1 MNDLTTGL
9 ALQSLPKSRQR
20 ARLWLWI
27 ALAIV
32 VVLAANAHLVYVAV
46 SSQPACVTHV
56 RQGEGSA
63 DGGRFSAAES
73 SCSPKT
79 PSSPKTQGDAS

>member
-1 MNDLTTGL
+1 MNL
-9 ALQSLPKSRQR
+9 ALHNEPERR
-20 ARLWLWI
+20 RPIRLWLWI
-27 ALAIV
+27 ALVAA
-32 VVLAANAHLVYVAV
+32 VVLAANAHLIYVAI

-63 DGGRFSAAES
+63 DRGRFSAAES

-79 PSSPKTQGDAS
+79 PGDAS

>member
-1 MNDLTTGL
+1 MNDLTMPG
-9 ALQSLPKSRQR
+9 QPKRRQPV
-20 ARLWLWI
+20 RLWLWI
-27 ALAIV
+27 AFAIA
-32 VVLAANAHLVYVAV
+32 VVLAANAHLVYVAI

-63 DGGRFSAAES
+63 DRGRFSAAES

-79 PSSPKTQGDAS
+79 PGDAS

>member
-1 MNDLTTGL
+1 MTGV
-9 ALQSLPKSRQR
+9 ALPNEPERR
-20 ARLWLWI
+20 RRIRLWFWI
-27 ALAIV
+27 AFAIAA
-32 VVLAANAHLVYVAV
+32 VLAANAHLVYVAV

-63 DGGRFSAAES
+63 DRGRFSAAES

-79 PSSPKTQGDAS
+79 PGDAS

>member
-1 MNDLTTGL
+1 MNDLMHGV
-9 ALQSLPKSRQR
+9 ALQSEPVQR
-20 ARLWLWI
+20 RRGRLWLWI
-27 ALAIV
+27 ALVIA

-63 DGGRFSAAES
+63 DRGHFSAAES

-79 PSSPKTQGDAS
+79 QGDAS

>member
-1 MNDLTTGL
+1 MNDL
-9 ALQSLPKSRQR
+9 ALPNQPERR
-20 ARLWLWI
+20 RPIRLWLWI
-27 ALAIV
+27 AFAV
-32 VVLAANAHLVYVAV
+32 AVVLAANAHLIYVAI

-63 DGGRFSAAES
+63 DRGRFSAAES

-79 PSSPKTQGDAS
+79 PGDAS

>member
-1 MNDLTTGL
+1 MNGVT
-9 ALQSLPKSRQR
+9 LQSEPARR
-20 ARLWLWI
+20 RPIRLWLWI
-27 ALAIV
+27 ALVAVI
-32 VVLAANAHLVYVAV
+32 VLAANAHLVYVAV

-63 DGGRFSAAES
+63 DRGRFSAAES